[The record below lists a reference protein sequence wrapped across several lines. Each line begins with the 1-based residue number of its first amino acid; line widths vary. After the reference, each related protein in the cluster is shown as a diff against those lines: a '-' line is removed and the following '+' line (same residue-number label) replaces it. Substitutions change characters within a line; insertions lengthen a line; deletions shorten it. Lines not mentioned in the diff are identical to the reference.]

1 MPKVVIHLF
10 HDSPADLSMGAHV
23 ADSIHQRASS
33 EGVDLEVFCFG
44 PAQRALD
51 GTVETP
57 VVIDFNR
64 QIDALIAAGVTVG
77 ACQNAAVIAGAVN
90 RLRQRGV
97 TLQFAR
103 DAYLRFANEGASVIN
118 F

>member
-1 MPKVVIHLF
+1 MSKVVIHLF
-10 HDSPADLSMGAHV
+10 HDSPADLATGAHL
-23 ADSIHQRASS
+23 AERIHQRAAS
-33 EGVDLEVFCFG
+33 EDVDLEVFCFG

-77 ACQNAAVIAGAVN
+77 ACQNAAIIAGAVD
-90 RLRQRGV
+90 RLRERGV
-97 TLQFAR
+97 VLQFAR
-103 DAYLRFANEGASVIN
+103 DAFMRFAVEGAAVIN